1 MRTRYVAGSAN
12 RIVATTITV
21 VAVVFIIAVSYV
33 FYEDGNQKNTT
44 TQLATNSEIDP
55 EIITKA
61 YEQDS
66 DEDGLADWEEVLW
79 STDPTKPDTDGDGVS
94 DRDQVFVASESLSI
108 ASGLENEVGAD
119 TVGMEPENHKNSDV
133 PPTSTDALAKELFAS
148 YLYSLK
154 SGTDLSKEQQEE
166 MVQQAL
172 GKVTPLVTA
181 PTYNQSEVRS
191 VPATSESRMQYIATV
206 REIVLAMTTG
216 SDNEDEAFLA
226 LAQGDK
232 EWAAGVL
239 SEMVHVYTIHTDKL
253 RTMEVPEDAVGLH
266 VSFVQALMQ
275 YTFTIEGFSFINS
288 DPLRTAASV
297 NVFQTVRGRLIHT
310 ISILR
315 RYFELHQNVNP
326 GSDN

>member
-1 MRTRYVAGSAN
+1 MAGSAN

-21 VAVVFIIAVSYV
+21 VAVVFIIAVSYA
-33 FYEDGNQKNTT
+33 FYGDSGQKNTP
-44 TQLATNSEIDP
+44 TQELATNSDLDS

-66 DEDGLADWEEVLW
+66 DEDGLSDWEEVLW
-79 STDPTKPDTDGDGVS
+79 STDPTKPDTDGNGVS
-94 DRDQVFVASESLSI
+94 DKDQVYVASESLST
-108 ASGLENEVGAD
+108 ASVLEYEKDID
-119 TVGMEPENHKNSDV
+119 TIETEFEEQKNSDV

-154 SGTDLSKEQQEE
+154 GGPDLSKEQQEE
-166 MVQQAL
+166 MVQEAL
-172 GKVTPLVTA
+172 GKVTPLITA
-181 PTYNQSEVRS
+181 PTYKQSEVRS
-191 VPATSESRMQYIATV
+191 VPATPESQQRYIASV
-206 REIVLAMTTG
+206 REIVFAMTTG
-216 SDNEDEAFLA
+216 SDNEDAAFLA

-239 SEMVHVYTIHTDKL
+239 SEMVHVYTIYIEKL

-266 VSFVQALMQ
+266 ANFVQALMQ
-275 YTFTIEGFSFINS
+275 YIFTIEGFSLINS

-310 ISILR
+310 TSILR
-315 RYFELHQNVNP
+315 RYFELHQNPNP
-326 GSDN
+326 VLDDAN

>member
-1 MRTRYVAGSAN
+1 MAGSAN

>member
-1 MRTRYVAGSAN
+1 VAGSAN

>member
-1 MRTRYVAGSAN
+1 M
-12 RIVATTITV
+12 
-21 VAVVFIIAVSYV
+21 
-33 FYEDGNQKNTT
+33 
-44 TQLATNSEIDP
+44 
-55 EIITKA
+55 
-61 YEQDS
+61 
-66 DEDGLADWEEVLW
+66 LW